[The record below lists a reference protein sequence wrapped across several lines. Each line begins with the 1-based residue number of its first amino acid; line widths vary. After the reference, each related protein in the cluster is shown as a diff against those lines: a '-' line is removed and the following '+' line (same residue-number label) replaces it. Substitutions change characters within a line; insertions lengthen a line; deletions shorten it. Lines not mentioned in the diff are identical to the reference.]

1 MWIAPLLRTA
11 TTPTLHP
18 LLLDRVSMNENART
32 PNDANVDAEPRAD
45 EAEAAATE
53 GAEAGMSEAPS
64 AGAAAA
70 EGGESVSR
78 DRYLRLA
85 AEFDNY
91 RKRTERERAETW
103 TRAQQ
108 ALIERLLEPLD
119 DLQRVAHYDP
129 QTVSAASL
137 HEGIELVERKIMRV
151 LESFGLE
158 AIDAEGQPF
167 DPEVHEALMTTPTE
181 VAEHDGTVADVFQRG
196 YRLKGSL
203 VRPARV
209 RVHNY
214 EG

>member
-1 MWIAPLLRTA
+1 MNTNE
-11 TTPTLHP
+11 TTPRDAHAEA
-18 LLLDRVSMNENART
+18 V
-32 PNDANVDAEPRAD
+32 PNAEPDVNAPEATD
-45 EAEAAATE
+45 AEAAA
-53 GAEAGMSEAPS
+53 AE
-64 AGAAAA
+64 AAAA
-70 EGGESVSR
+70 EAPTTAGAPEAGETVPR
-78 DRYLRLA
+78 ERYLRLA

-119 DLQRVAHYDP
+119 DLQRVADFDP
-129 QTVSAASL
+129 ETVSAVSL
-137 HEGIELVERKIMRV
+137 HEGIELVERKMMRV

-158 AIDAEGQPF
+158 AIEAAGQPF
-167 DPEVHEALMTTPTE
+167 DPEVHEALMTTPTD

>member
-1 MWIAPLLRTA
+1 
-11 TTPTLHP
+11 
-18 LLLDRVSMNENART
+18 MNENART

-45 EAEAAATE
+45 EAEA
-53 GAEAGMSEAPS
+53 GMSEAPPAS
-64 AGAAAA
+64 GAAEPTTP